1 MLLTMLARA
10 LGVLALAALT
20 GAPALA
26 QKAHQHGVATLDL
39 SVEPRR
45 VSVWLTTPLDNLVG
59 FERAPRSDAERQR
72 VEAALAALR
81 DAAALW
87 RIDPAAGCTPGEV
100 MLKSAVLGLNA
111 PAPAANPG
119 TKEGHAD
126 LEARW
131 DFDCRDGTR
140 TGFVEQGLFEA
151 FARLSRLEVQAV
163 TPRGQMKATLR
174 KPASRIA
181 LAR

>member
-1 MLLTMLARA
+1 MCPSLTARV
-10 LGVLALAALT
+10 LGVLLLAAAFLPT
-20 GAPALA
+20 ALA
-26 QKAHQHGVATLDL
+26 QKAHQHGVATLDV

-45 VSVWLTTPLDNLVG
+45 VSLWLATPLDNLVG
-59 FERAPRSDAERQR
+59 FERAPRTDAERER
-72 VEAALAALR
+72 VDAAIAALR

-100 MLKSAVLGLNA
+100 VLTSAVLGLG
-111 PAPAANPG
+111 APAAA
-119 TKEGHAD
+119 EARDGHAE

-140 TGFVEQGLFEA
+140 TGFVEQGLFAA
-151 FARLSRLEVQAV
+151 FARMGRLEVQAV

-174 KPASRIA
+174 KPSTRIA